1 MRLLIIL
8 NLIIQI
14 QVMPLDPLYQVLHTQ
29 VYFKDDN
36 FTWKDGFSYG
46 IWSKYN
52 PLSITSQVGPVGL
65 QESNCFQLHNAY
77 QIDNQSLNLIYY
89 DFLDYESKTISK
101 TLEFINNN
109 NEQHKIQVQL
119 EIFNYE
125 NVWYFLGI
133 SGTPKLNQLEIIL
146 FSLIEVLHFDILSMS
161 YPYQDQEIQLTFGGS
176 LIVLD
181 SKIESIQYGTKFSY
195 FPGSIVLR
203 KFQIEGISPGLSL
216 VESAKIVLGK
226 NTYCQCTENNK
237 KKIADSDLDYLD
249 YGTYISENL
258 NCDSFFLS
266 GWIRIQEIIN
276 LDDGFEYQ
284 FIKLGLNYENQ
295 KFSNLN
301 LSPLTLS
308 YKISSVTNKI
318 IITTYSYTFPIVTL
332 DFLDN
337 PFLIITEFDVIND
350 LTLWH
355 NFQIQVKENKMNIQI
370 KFLDKQNVYEFQESI
385 IFLQFKQNQFK
396 LLYGNC
402 QQLETNFLKIQ
413 IRDVTFTICE
423 DLFTQQIC
431 HLSCQDCDGPTN
443 RDCLSCPI
451 DSNRSYL
458 NEQKACICP
467 IHTID
472 VGICHSY
479 QDSKLIILQQFQQW
493 NQCKYGYFQYNQ
505 ECCKCPSIIRED
517 FITCLECLR
526 NPGQW
531 SKDPQCKTHIYV
543 SPNGDIDKSFY
554 DESND
559 HFVFDG
565 ISSIQYC
572 QYCENT
578 GIDSIENLFS
588 DFSVINENFKN
599 LCFNELPN
607 CYKCQLF
614 ACQQCY
620 VSESGFKC
628 SRCTYQA
635 VLTDGF
641 CTYDNSDIRNTCVSP
656 YYISSTFE
664 CKLCPID
671 NCKYCFEFQ
680 QNESQIR
687 CTLYKDFEEFINDER
702 IQIGCALCKENYIFD
717 FNQGLCLYQKP
728 QITNCLR
735 SYINFQGQSVCTL
748 SSFSDFSIAPEIIN
762 CQKYQ
767 KNCQQCLLTPDE
779 KIQCIICEPGYKNS
793 IQTGTCFQY
802 KIDNA
807 IIVMDGDFYENDA
820 WSWFIQSFMM
830 RFLPNNYYYPLR
842 TTYTSDIVAMPTKC
856 TQGYDLSIF
865 SQCAKQCSQDCLKCE
880 KSYENFICQKCPLN
894 YFNTPIRTQED
905 GQCISCP
912 QLCEIC
918 RNREQ
923 GEIKKLQPSFQLSEN
938 NKKYTMICLKPIKE
952 INVVI
957 DPYTQIAKYCFSDD
971 CQTHF
976 SLMFTSDDIFQ
987 SCENQVGDIFTHY
1000 EDGINIDYCNS
1011 VGVDQI
1017 TIDYTFYN
1025 EFTEEICYLICPL
1038 IYWTNL
1044 KTKIFMLNRTNL
1056 IITSKSSCLIKLSSS
1071 SFIQNFDE
1079 VEIHTMGFLNVLP
1092 FILEND
1098 KNKIGLKLHEVLLQD
1113 SVIKDNTIFQT
1124 EFFSN
1129 ITLKGLRFQR
1139 LTFENSYVF
1148 NLEQSKFEGYIEIE
1162 TLLIENCILNNS
1174 TLFNFANKK
1183 FIISIQKV
1191 TINQC
1196 YIYNSSFFS
1205 FISNNSKFINFVY
1218 LTTIII
1224 TNSNF
1229 VNSFLINS
1237 DNYFNLNIKNL
1248 GFNMNI
1254 VKFSTIISFDYN
1266 LELSNVQTNK
1276 NTFVQSQFIAIKNA
1290 QSKDKLFCIINNYQ
1304 ALENIL
1310 QEAILFLI
1318 FSGLAMN
1325 NIVFSISDIY
1335 ISEIDREDQTNI
1347 QLQLF
1352 KIHSNQFN
1360 LQNAVIQNTRNCLV
1374 FYIIE
1379 NEEVVMKNVTFQSTQ
1394 AAYRIPLNLKCWEA
1408 LDSKNAQPSQ
1418 LLGFSKLISKD
1429 VDIYNQFSSIYSQIQ
1444 VNFGRQFLNYSLG
1457 RVELSNI
1464 RFEKNMLLQK
1474 EKADLF
1480 SLLVIYS
1487 YDELLIFIDNIKFKS
1502 NFLHQFIDNPLE
1514 TQAGLI
1520 YIQSLLSKVE
1530 IHSLFCE
1537 LNAVT
1542 NSSNSFITINSYSI
1556 QITNYQVLNHNM
1568 LPQEL
1573 WESYFGIQFNQNI
1586 DQAGINLAVQDSI
1599 KILNKGGAGQII
1611 ASIFS
1616 CTNCYFQNIL
1626 AHQSAI
1632 FEIQTQNQ
1640 GNIILNNIAAYN
1652 IETNLQSI
1660 SSTGCIAIYSQNSIL
1675 NLKIVGGYFE
1685 NILNRMSSTIL
1696 TIQTSVQGN
1705 KINLDDIQIINCI
1718 SLMNQFFNIQ
1728 FSSLSQQSNI
1738 VNVQHFKA
1746 IQTEEFWIKYF
1757 DKIGI
1762 ISQSEISNIISNTN
1776 AVIAIDGGSIQI
1788 RKFLI
1793 EGIFLSP
1800 ILKFNN
1806 LAKLKMKECQFSQIQ
1821 PVYPFNLISISQT
1834 EKIKSI
1840 IYLDRVQIIKHQAY
1854 SVNSSVVYF
1863 LKYIDIRNQG
1873 CVLESNLINQ
1883 EEKIYLNDFIENVIE
1898 LAQKSS
1904 SLVQISLNSIE
1915 DSLILYKVDIQDNI
1929 CKYCDYGIIYLQIEN
1944 CNLLKIQ
1951 DFNCGFNIINE
1962 YGCLNIAAKTQIYPK
1977 IQIKD
1982 SSFIKNKASIGAAI
1996 MASNMFLKLENS
2008 YILGNS
2014 VTISGGGIH
2023 LIAINSELLIKQTII
2038 LSNEA
2043 SEGGGIYLEGDG
2055 KLNDINFVSSYLL
2068 FNKATSYGNN
2078 LVETPSHLALF
2089 INGKEMQSQ
2098 SYIQNNTLTNSMNLK
2113 PYNIIQQ
2120 GKNEKSNTLMLPSNQ
2135 QILSYLLYQPQ
2146 SQRYFTYISEF
2157 SLFFKNSRN
2166 EQLFKKVNSTCRVS
2180 QQKILKEK
2188 QQNLEQREQKATIKY
2203 DNQNNNIDI
2212 SLLSFSLDPYYG
2224 LYDHFLIYF
2233 NCQPGDSQKE
2243 FGYVIK
2249 TKGFL
2254 CQLGEFY
2261 VDNGCQIC
2269 SSSQGFY
2276 SVTYNTTKCSVFDKT
2291 KFFSITSNKIQL
2303 LEGYWRP
2310 NMLSDSVDYCFKNP
2324 KFCEGGWNTGNELC
2338 NLGHIGGLCEECDT
2352 QNIRGNGKFIKTS
2365 QDQSCLSCYGDQ
2377 DSILPFILTTTWALL
2392 SIILS
2397 LKSIN
2402 ASNQLFT
2409 SLKLRERHFQ
2419 IIFKLSQDHES
2430 VFLKMLLNYL
2440 WIYSVIFT
2448 FNISFSFSFIFVDQA
2463 SNTSY
2468 FMANNLDCYLSDIEE
2483 ISLIY
2488 SRIITMLVLMLFQ
2501 FLLIQILSLIY
2512 FYLSKSAPQQQYNYD
2527 TISNTLIYLYVSNFG
2542 GLIKML
2548 CSVIS
2553 KREISNLSFIQGDVS
2568 LEFWSTTHY
2577 KWMIAFI
2584 IPGLGIFCLLI
2595 PFSLFA
2601 LMYRLRDQFQ
2611 SMKLRRHISY
2621 LFNEYDIKNYFWEL
2635 IKLTKKTIIILVL
2648 TYFEIQILLKASLL
2662 GLCLLFY
2669 QLLAVEYKPYNISKL
2684 NHLDLQAGQICSITI
2699 FLAAAK
2705 YVCEQQN
2712 NQVLSIQL
2720 QIVIIILCIILCY
2733 PFLKGIILAYKK
2745 KYYVLLLASLKN
2757 LFKKIK
2763 SKSKL
2768 ANLFKQLWK
2777 QQQSKEQRLKKNLMK
2792 LKSVS
2797 RSSIKM
2803 RRQKY
2808 VLNQINCFKSQD
2820 NCRI

>member
-1 MRLLIIL
+1 
-8 NLIIQI
+8 
-14 QVMPLDPLYQVLHTQ
+14 MPLDPLYQVLHTQ
-29 VYFKDDN
+29 IYFNDDN
-36 FTWKDGFSYG
+36 LTWKNGFSYG

-65 QESNCFQLHNAY
+65 QESNCFQLHNAV

-89 DFLDYESKTISK
+89 DCLDYESKTISK
-101 TLEFINNN
+101 TLQFINNK
-109 NEQHKIQVQL
+109 NEQHKIQTQL

-125 NVWYFLGI
+125 DVWYFLGI

-146 FSLIEVLHFDILSMS
+146 FSLIEVLHSDILSMS

-203 KFQIEGISPGLSL
+203 KFQIEGMSPGLGL

-237 KKIADSDLDYLD
+237 NKITDSDLNYLD

-276 LDDGFEYQ
+276 QDDDFQYQ

-301 LSPLTLS
+301 LSPFTLP
-308 YKISSVTNKI
+308 YKISSVAKKI
-318 IITTYSYTFPIVTL
+318 IITTYSYKFPIVTL
-332 DFLDN
+332 DFLDD
-337 PFLIITEFDVIND
+337 PFLIVTEFDVIND

-355 NFQIQVKENKMNIQI
+355 NFQIQVKENQMNIQI
-370 KFLDKQNVYEFQESI
+370 KFLEKQNVYEFQESFNVI
-385 IFLQFKQNQFK
+385 QFKQNQFK

-402 QQLETNFLKIQ
+402 QQLDTNFLKVQ

-431 HLSCQDCDGPTN
+431 HPSCQDCDGPTN
-443 RDCLSCPI
+443 RDYLSCPI

-458 NEQKACICP
+458 NERKACICP
-467 IHTID
+467 INTID
-472 VGICHSY
+472 FGICHSY
-479 QDSKLIILQQFQQW
+479 QDSKLIIVQQFQQSD
-493 NQCKYGYFQYNQ
+493 QCKYGYFKYDQ
-505 ECCKCPSIIRED
+505 ECCKCPSIIREHLL
-517 FITCLECLR
+517 TCLECLR
-526 NPGQW
+526 NPEEW
-531 SKDPQCKTHIYV
+531 SKDPQCKTDIYIN
-543 SPNGDIDKSFY
+543 PNGDIEKSYY
-554 DESND
+554 DESNNN
-559 HFVFDG
+559 FVFEG
-565 ISSIQYC
+565 INIQYC
-572 QYCENT
+572 YSCQNK
-578 GIDSIENLFS
+578 GIDSIENIFT
-588 DFSVINENFKN
+588 DFSIIIEEFKN
-599 LCFNELPN
+599 LCFNEQPN
-607 CYKCQLF
+607 CYSCQLF

-620 VSESGFKC
+620 VSESGLKC

-641 CTYDNSDIRNTCVSP
+641 CTYVNSDIRNTCVSP

-664 CKLCPID
+664 CKYCPIE

-680 QNESQIR
+680 KNESLIR
-687 CTLYKDFEEFINDER
+687 CTLYKDFEEFINDEI
-702 IQIGCALCKENYIFD
+702 IQIGCALCEENYIFD

-728 QITNCLR
+728 QIINCLR
-735 SYINFQGQSVCTL
+735 SYINFQGQAVCTL
-748 SSFSDFSIAPEIIN
+748 SSFSDFSISPEIIN

-767 KNCQQCLLTPDE
+767 MNCQQCLLTPDE

-793 IQTGTCFQY
+793 IQTGTCFQH

-807 IIVMDGDFYENDA
+807 IIVMEGDFYENNA

-842 TTYTSDIVAMPTKC
+842 TTQTSAIVAMPTKC
-856 TQGYDLSIF
+856 TQGYDLSIY
-865 SQCAKQCSQDCLKCE
+865 SQCVKQCSQDCQKRE
-880 KSYENFICQKCPLN
+880 KSYENFICQKCPPN
-894 YFNTPIRTQED
+894 YFNIPIRKQED
-905 GQCISCP
+905 GQCITCP
-912 QLCEIC
+912 QLCEVC

-923 GEIKKLQPSFQLSEN
+923 SEIKKLQPSFQLSEN
-938 NKKYTMICLKPIKE
+938 NKIYTMICLKPIKD

-957 DPYTQIAKYCFSDD
+957 DSYTQIAKYCFFDD

-976 SLMFTSDDIFQ
+976 SLIFTSDDIFE

-1000 EDGINIDYCNS
+1000 EDSSINIEYCNS

-1025 EFTEEICYLICPL
+1025 EFTEEICYLFCPL

-1044 KTKIFMLNRTNL
+1044 KTKIFALNSTNL
-1056 IITSKSSCLIKLSSS
+1056 KINSKSSCLINLSSS
-1071 SFIQNFDE
+1071 NSCDGIYKCSA
-1079 VEIHTMGFLNVLP
+1079 
-1092 FILEND
+1092 FILENH

-1113 SVIKDNTIFQT
+1113 SVIRNNTIFLS

-1129 ITLKGLRFQR
+1129 ITVKGLRLKR
-1139 LTFENSYVF
+1139 LTLENSQLF
-1148 NLEQSKFEGYIEIE
+1148 NLEYSKFEGYIEIE

-1174 TLFNFANKK
+1174 NLFNFANNK
-1183 FIISIQKV
+1183 FIILIQKV

-1196 YIYNSSFFS
+1196 QIYNSSFFQ
-1205 FISNNSKFINFVY
+1205 FVSNNSKFINFVY
-1218 LTTIII
+1218 LTNVTI

-1229 VNSFLINS
+1229 VNSYLINS
-1237 DNYFNLNIKNL
+1237 DNYFNLNLQNL
-1248 GFNMNI
+1248 EFNMND
-1254 VKFSTIISFDYN
+1254 VRFSTVIFFDFN
-1266 LELSNVQTNK
+1266 LELSNVQTNQ
-1276 NTFVQSQFIAIKNA
+1276 NTFIQSQFIKIKNA
-1290 QSKDKLFCIINNYQ
+1290 LSQDKLFCIINNYQ
-1304 ALENIL
+1304 ARENIL
-1310 QEAILFLI
+1310 QDAILFLI
-1318 FSGLAMN
+1318 FSSLTKN
-1325 NIVFSISDIY
+1325 TIVFQISDIY
-1335 ISEIDREDQTNI
+1335 ISELDRADKTNT

-1352 KIHSNQFN
+1352 KIHSTKFY

-1379 NEEVVMKNVTFQSTQ
+1379 NEEVFMKNVTFQSTQ
-1394 AAYRIPLNLKCWEA
+1394 STQRVPLNLKCWEA
-1408 LDSKNAQPSQ
+1408 LDFKNAQFLQ
-1418 LLGFSKLISKD
+1418 LLGFSKLILKD
-1429 VDIYNQFSSIYSQIQ
+1429 VDINNQFSSIYSQIQ
-1444 VNFGRQFLNYSLG
+1444 VNFGRQFFNYSFG

-1464 RFEKNMLLQK
+1464 RFEKNILIQK

-1480 SLLVIYS
+1480 SLLAIYS
-1487 YDELLIFIDNIKFKS
+1487 YDELLIFIDKIQFKS

-1520 YIQSLLSKVE
+1520 YIQSLLSNVE

-1556 QITNYQVLNHNM
+1556 QITNYQVFNHNI

-1573 WESYFGIQFNQNI
+1573 WESYFGIKFNQDL
-1586 DQAGINLAVQDSI
+1586 DQEDINLAVQNSF

-1626 AHQSAI
+1626 AFQSAI

-1640 GNIILNNIAAYN
+1640 GDIVLNNIAAYN
-1652 IETNLQSI
+1652 IETNLHSI
-1660 SSTGCIAIYSQNSIL
+1660 SSTGCIAVYSQNSIL
-1675 NLKIVGGYFE
+1675 NLKIVQGKFE

-1696 TIQTSVQGN
+1696 TVQTSVQGN
-1705 KINLDDIQIINCI
+1705 KINLGDIQIINCI
-1718 SLMNQFFNIQ
+1718 SLMNQFFSIQ
-1728 FSSLSQQSNI
+1728 FNTLSQQSNI
-1738 VNVQHFKA
+1738 VNVQNFKA
-1746 IQTEEFWIKYF
+1746 IQKQEFLIKYF
-1757 DKIGI
+1757 GKIGI
-1762 ISQSEISNIISNTN
+1762 ISQSEISNIIGNTN

-1806 LAKLKMKECQFSQIQ
+1806 LVKLKMKECWFSQTQ
-1821 PVYPFNLISISQT
+1821 TAYPFNLISISQT

-1840 IYLDRVQIIKHQAY
+1840 IYLDRVQIIKNSAY

-1863 LKYIDIRNQG
+1863 QKYIDSSNQG
-1873 CVLESNLINQ
+1873 CVLENNLINQ
-1883 EEKIYLNDFIENVIE
+1883 EDKIYLNDFIESVIE

-1904 SLVQISLNSIE
+1904 SLMQISMNSIE
-1915 DSLILYKVDIQDNI
+1915 HSLILSKVDIQDNI
-1929 CKYCDYGIIYLQIEN
+1929 CKYCYKGIIYLQIEN

-1951 DFNCGFNIINE
+1951 DLNCGFNIINE
-1962 YGCLNIAAKTQIYPK
+1962 YGCLNIAVNSQLYPK

-1982 SSFIKNKASIGAAI
+1982 SNFIKNKASIGAAI
-1996 MASNMFLKLENS
+1996 MASNIFLKLENS
-2008 YILGNS
+2008 YVLGNQA
-2014 VTISGGGIH
+2014 TISGGGIH
-2023 LIAINSELLIKQTII
+2023 LFAINSALLIKQTII
-2038 LSNEA
+2038 LSNKA
-2043 SEGGGIYLEGDG
+2043 SEGGGIYLAGDN
-2055 KLNDINFVSSYLL
+2055 KLNDLNFVLSCLL
-2068 FNKATSYGNN
+2068 FNDATSYGNN
-2078 LVETPSHLALF
+2078 LVETPNHLALF
-2089 INGKEMQSQ
+2089 INGKEMLSLSQ
-2098 SYIQNNTLTNSMNLK
+2098 IQNNTQTNIMNLK

-2120 GKNEKSNTLMLPSNQ
+2120 GKNKISNTLMLPSNQ
-2135 QILSYLLYQPQ
+2135 QIQSYLLYQPQ
-2146 SQRYFTYISEF
+2146 SQRYFTYISDF
-2157 SLFFKNSRN
+2157 SLFFMNSRN
-2166 EQLFKKVNSTCRVS
+2166 EQDFKKVNSTCRIS

-2188 QQNLEQREQKATIKY
+2188 QSNNGQLEQKAAIEY
-2203 DNQNNNIDI
+2203 DNQNNNFDL
-2212 SLLSFSLDPYYG
+2212 SLLSFSLDPYFDT
-2224 LYDHFLIYF
+2224 YDHFLIYF
-2233 NCQPGDSQKE
+2233 NCQTGNSQKE
-2243 FGYVIK
+2243 FGYIIK

-2269 SSSQGFY
+2269 SSNQGFY

-2324 KFCEGGWNTGNELC
+2324 KFCEGGWNTGDELC
-2338 NLGHIGGLCEECDT
+2338 SVGHIGGLCEECDT
-2352 QNIRGNGKFIKTS
+2352 QNIRGSGKFIKTS

-2377 DSILPFILTTTWALL
+2377 DSILPFILTTIWALL

-2402 ASNQLFT
+2402 TSNQLFT
-2409 SLKLRERHFQ
+2409 SLKLRERHFL

-2468 FMANNLDCYLSDIEE
+2468 FMANNLDCYLSDLEE

-2501 FLLIQILSLIY
+2501 FLLIQKLSLIH
-2512 FYLSKSAPQQQYNYD
+2512 FYLTKQAPQQQYNYD

-2553 KREISNLSFIQGDVS
+2553 KREISDLSFIQGDVS
-2568 LEFWSTTHY
+2568 LEFWSPTHY

-2584 IPGLGIFCLLI
+2584 FPGLGIFCLLI
-2595 PFSLFA
+2595 PFSLFS
-2601 LMYRLRDQFQ
+2601 LMYRLRDQFE

-2621 LFNEYDIKNYFWEL
+2621 LFNEYDGKNYFWEL

-2648 TYFEIQILLKASLL
+2648 TYFEIQVLLKASLL
-2662 GLCLLFY
+2662 GLCLLLY

-2733 PFLKGIILAYKK
+2733 PFVKGIILAYKK

-2777 QQQSKEQRLKKNLMK
+2777 QQKSKESRLKKNLMK
-2792 LKSVS
+2792 LKNVS
-2797 RSSIKM
+2797 KSSIKM
-2803 RRQKY
+2803 RRQIVVNLRTTTESDQNSK
-2808 VLNQINCFKSQD
+2808 LKSEKMLIAFKPE
-2820 NCRI
+2820 I